1 MRKIPRRFIPIIAVV
16 LVGVIIG
23 IYFAVQSTAQTNAA
37 MVVSGTIE
45 VTEINLG
52 TQFGGRDLDVLAEEG
67 QSVQAGDV
75 LVEIRPGSSA
85 CTAANCDEKVRSP
98 IDGVVLDRLIEP
110 GELTNPG
117 TTLMSVADLNNL
129 TLTVYVPEDRYG
141 QIYLGQTYPVTVD
154 SFPGVVFNGTVSH
167 ISDQA
172 EFTPRNVQTVEGRLN
187 TVFAIRLSLTNTTQ
201 DLKPGMW
208 ADVNLGK

>member
-1 MRKIPRRFIPIIAVV
+1 MA
-16 LVGVIIG
+16 L
-23 IYFAVQSTAQTNAA
+23 
-37 MVVSGTIE
+37 
-45 VTEINLG
+45 
-52 TQFGGRDLDVLAEEG
+52 
-67 QSVQAGDV
+67 
-75 LVEIRPGSSA
+75 
-85 CTAANCDEKVRSP
+85 DEKIRSP
-98 IDGVVLDRLIEP
+98 INGVVLDRLIEP

-117 TTLMSVADLNNL
+117 TTLMTVADLNDL
-129 TLTVYVPEDRYG
+129 TLTVYIPEDRYG
-141 QIYLGQTYPVTVD
+141 KIYLGQTYPLTVD

-187 TVFAIRLSLTNTTQ
+187 TVFAIRLSLTNATQ

>member
-52 TQFGGRDLDVLAEEG
+52 TQFGGRVLDVLAEEG
-67 QSVQAGDV
+67 QSVQEGDV
-75 LVEIRPGSSA
+75 LVEIRPGASA
-85 CTAANCDEKVRSP
+85 CTSANCDEKVRSP
-98 IDGVVLDRLIEP
+98 INGVVLDRLIEP

-117 TTLMSVADLNNL
+117 TTLLTVADLNNL